1 MKRKKLRKILLWAG
15 VTVLV
20 LSLAA
25 LVYALQTNPVQLE
38 RILLDS
44 ALFSLPGGLP

>member
-1 MKRKKLRKILLWAG
+1 MKRKKIRNILLWAG
-15 VTVLV
+15 VIVLV

-44 ALFSLPGGLP
+44 TLFTSPGGLP